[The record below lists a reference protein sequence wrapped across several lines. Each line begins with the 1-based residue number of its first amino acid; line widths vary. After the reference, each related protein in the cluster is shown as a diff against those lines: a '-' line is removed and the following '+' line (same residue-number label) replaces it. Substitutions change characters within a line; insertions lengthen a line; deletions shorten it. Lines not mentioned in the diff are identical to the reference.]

1 MKIKNNDNVIAIK
14 GKDRNK
20 KGKVVRVLP
29 AVGRVIVGGIN
40 LIKKH
45 QKPKRN
51 GEKGKIVTMEA
62 PINIAN
68 IALICPKC
76 GAVARIGYKKMESG
90 DKVRI
95 CRKCN
100 QEI

>member
-1 MKIKNNDNVIAIK
+1 MKIKNNDNVIIIK

-20 KGKVVRVLP
+20 KGKIARVMP
-29 AVGRVIVGGIN
+29 ATGKVIVGGLN
-40 LIKKH
+40 MIKKS
-45 QKPKRN
+45 QKPKRS

-62 PINIAN
+62 PINVAN
-68 IALICPKC
+68 VALVCPKC
-76 GAVARIGYKKMESG
+76 SAVARIGYKKMESG

>member
-1 MKIKNNDNVIAIK
+1 MKIKNNDNVIVIK

-20 KGKVVRVLP
+20 KGKILRVLL
-29 AVGRVIVGGIN
+29 AEGKVIVGGLN

-45 QKPKRN
+45 QKPKRS

-62 PINIAN
+62 PINAAN
-68 IALICPKC
+68 VALVCPKC
-76 GAVARIGYKKMESG
+76 GAVARIGYKKLESG

>member
-1 MKIKNNDNVIAIK
+1 MKIKNNDNVIVIK

-20 KGKVVRVLP
+20 TGKIARVLP
-29 AVGRVIVGGIN
+29 VAGKVIVTGLN

-45 QKPKRN
+45 QKPKRS

-62 PINIAN
+62 PINVAN
-68 IALICPKC
+68 IALVCPKC
-76 GAVARIGYKKMESG
+76 SAVARIGYKKLESG